1 MKVKLANYP
10 GFRYS
15 PSMIL
20 RTLETKLKAL
30 ARQYPVVTVTG
41 PRQSGKTTLC
51 RAAFPDKAYVNL
63 ERPDVREFAINDAR
77 GFLASYADG
86 AILDEIQRV
95 PQLLSYIQVM
105 VDERNETGLFILTG
119 SQQFEVMSHITQSLA
134 GRTALLKLL
143 PLSMEELAAANLT
156 TDTDSLLLTGF
167 YPRIHADRLNPTQSL
182 GDYLETYVERD
193 IRQLMAIK
201 DLALF
206 ERFVRLCAGRIG
218 QLLNLQSLGNDVGI
232 SHTTARSWLTL
243 LEASYVVFQL
253 PPWHTN
259 ISKRQ
264 IKTTKLYFYDVGLAS
279 YLLGIEQESH
289 VNRHP
294 LRGNLFENMVVIEV
308 LKHRYHRGKRSN
320 LYFWRDAKGNEV
332 DLLME
337 NGPDIAAVEIK
348 SGATVSSDYLKGLRT
363 FSTRLS
369 SHSCQCALVYDGDE
383 RQHRSDVDIWRAN
396 DIGEMMRC
404 FEE

>member
-1 MKVKLANYP
+1 MKVQLADYP
-10 GFRYS
+10 ESRYA
-15 PSMIL
+15 PFMIL
-20 RTLETKLKAL
+20 RTLDTKLKAL

-51 RAAFPDKAYVNL
+51 RAAFPDKPYVNL
-63 ERPDVREFAINDAR
+63 ERPDIREFAISDAR

-143 PLSMEELAAANLT
+143 PLSIEELTVANLT

-243 LEASYVVFQL
+243 LEASYVIFQL

-264 IKTTKLYFYDVGLAS
+264 IKTSKLYFYDVGLAS

-294 LRGNLFENMVVIEV
+294 LRGNLFENMVVIDV
-308 LKHRYHRGKRSN
+308 LKYRYHRGKRSN

-348 SGATVSSDYLKGLRT
+348 SGATVSRDYLKGLRT
-363 FSTRLS
+363 FSNRLS
-369 SHSCQCALVYDGDE
+369 SRSCQCALVYNGDE
-383 RQHRSDVDIWRAN
+383 RQHRSDVDIWRTG
-396 DIGEMMRC
+396 DIGKMMRC
-404 FEE
+404 FEK